1 VFLNAAE
8 KSGFSEMQHQGQNR
22 RLTLCKVLDMSLLDA
37 TSLRTFS
44 NKSAFD
50 DVSLAFDDVSPS
62 TFDVSLAF
70 DDVSPLTFD
79 VSPAFEDLSPSTFD
93 LSSSFDDLSSSFDD
107 LSPLTFDVSVSF
119 DDLSSL
125 FDDVSPLTFDVSVS
139 FDDLSLAFDDCS
151 ARMSLAC
158 PFIVPNNSCRSD
170 SIALL
175 CGAAVSGSELVSVRR
190 PIPCGFEGTVCGLYA
205 EHDALTRPTVYDL
218 RLLTI
223 GFLRA
228 TSQLSAALVIRNRKI
243 GHSRHYILFV
253 SFRNLHNIRP

>member
-1 VFLNAAE
+1 MFLNAAE

-93 LSSSFDDLSSSFDD
+93 LSSSFDDL
-107 LSPLTFDVSVSF
+107 
-119 DDLSSL
+119 
-125 FDDVSPLTFDVSVS
+125 SPLTFDVSVS

>member
-107 LSPLTFDVSVSF
+107 L
-119 DDLSSL
+119 
-125 FDDVSPLTFDVSVS
+125 SPLTFDVSVS